1 MSVTAQ
7 DVLNVM
13 RSWLGY
19 SEYNGK
25 FKQIIDLYNS
35 VKPLPR
41 GYAVKYTDEWCD
53 TTVSAA
59 GIKAGAQD
67 LIGRECGCEQHINIF
82 KQKGIWIENGSI
94 RPQPGDIILYN
105 WGDSTQENNGYA
117 DHIGFVESV
126 SGNTITTIEGNKNM
140 SVERRNI
147 PVGWGYIRGYARPK
161 YGTSSSKPN
170 PPQPN
175 KTVTEIAEEVIKGV
189 YGNGDIRKNAIESM
203 GYNYD
208 EVQKEVN
215 RIFKGETTGSG
226 SERKYTI
233 QSGDTLSAIAQRF
246 NTTVDALAS
255 KNGITNPNKIY
266 PGQVI
271 TIPGSSGGS
280 SSSGSGDSYKVKLI
294 KKGQTE
300 GNKFCGTSYAV
311 DGSVG
316 PNTRRLVVMCLQ
328 VALNKD
334 YGAGLTVDGS
344 FGPATKAALGNHYV
358 KFGETQWL
366 ATFVQIALYIHG
378 YDPKGVEY
386 PGTVG
391 YGCDAAIG
399 NYQSD
404 HGLNPDH
411 SAGKNTITSLC
422 YK

>member
-1 MSVTAQ
+1 MSATAQ

-13 RSWLGY
+13 RGWLGY

-35 VKPLPR
+35 VRPLPR

-82 KQKGIWIENGSI
+82 KKLGIWIEDGTVV
-94 RPQPGDIILYN
+94 PKPGYIILYN
-105 WGDSTQENNGYA
+105 WGDYSQPNNGVA
-117 DHIGFVESV
+117 DHIGIVESV
-126 SGNTITTIEGNKNM
+126 SGRTITVIEGNKNM
-140 SVERRNI
+140 SVERRSI
-147 PVGWGYIRGYARPK
+147 PVGWGYIRGYAAPK
-161 YGTSSSKPN
+161 YGTSTVK
-170 PPQPN
+170 PPQAPN
-175 KTVTEIAEEVIKGV
+175 KTITEIAQDVIKGV
-189 YGNGDIRKNAIESM
+189 YGNGDTRKNAIESM

-215 RIFKGETTGSG
+215 RILKGETTGGSG
-226 SERKYTI
+226 SSVKYTVV
-233 QSGDTLSAIAQRF
+233 SGDTLSKIANKF
-246 NTTVDALAS
+246 NTTVDDIAN
-255 KNGITNPNKIY
+255 KNGIVDPNKIY
-266 PGQVI
+266 PGQVL
-271 TIPGSSGGS
+271 TISGSSSGS
-280 SSSGSGDSYKVKLI
+280 SSSSGESYKTKLI
-294 KKGQTE
+294 KKGQSE
-300 GNKFCGTSYAV
+300 GNRFCGTSYAV

-316 PNTRRLVVMCLQ
+316 PNTKKLVVMCLQ

-344 FGPATKAALGNHYV
+344 FGPKTKAALGNHYV

-366 ATFVQIALYIHG
+366 ATFVQVALYIHG
-378 YDPKGVEY
+378 YDPKGVEH
-386 PGTVG
+386 PGHIG

-404 HGLNPDH
+404 HGLNPDRT
-411 SAGKNTITSLC
+411 AGKNTITSLC

>member
-1 MSVTAQ
+1 MSATAQ

-13 RSWLGY
+13 RGWLGY

-35 VKPLPR
+35 VRPLPR

-82 KQKGIWIENGSI
+82 KKLGIWIEDGTVV
-94 RPQPGDIILYN
+94 PKPGYIILYN
-105 WGDSTQENNGYA
+105 WGDYSQPNNGVA
-117 DHIGFVESV
+117 DHIGIVESV
-126 SGNTITTIEGNKNM
+126 SGRTITVIEGNKNM
-140 SVERRNI
+140 SVERRSI
-147 PVGWGYIRGYARPK
+147 PVGWGYIRGYAAPK
-161 YGTSSSKPN
+161 YGTSTVK
-170 PPQPN
+170 PPQAPN
-175 KTVTEIAEEVIKGV
+175 KTITEIAQDVIKGV
-189 YGNGDIRKNAIESM
+189 YGNGDTRKNAIESM
-203 GYNYD
+203 GYNYN

-215 RIFKGETTGSG
+215 RILKGETTGGSG
-226 SERKYTI
+226 SSVKYTVV
-233 QSGDTLSAIAQRF
+233 SGDTLSKIANKF
-246 NTTVDALAS
+246 NTTVDDIAN
-255 KNGITNPNKIY
+255 KNGIVDPNKIY
-266 PGQVI
+266 PGQVL
-271 TIPGSSGGS
+271 TISGSSSGS
-280 SSSGSGDSYKVKLI
+280 SSSSGESYKTKLI
-294 KKGQTE
+294 KKGQSE
-300 GNKFCGTSYAV
+300 GNRFCGTSYAV

-316 PNTRRLVVMCLQ
+316 PNTKKLVVMCLQ
-328 VALNKD
+328 IALNKD
-334 YGAGLTVDGS
+334 YGAKLTVDGS
-344 FGPATKAALGNHYV
+344 FGPKTKAALGNHYV

-386 PGTVG
+386 PGHIG

-404 HGLNPDH
+404 HGLNPDRT
-411 SAGKNTITSLC
+411 AGKNTITSLC

>member
-1 MSVTAQ
+1 MSATAQ

-13 RSWLGY
+13 RGWLGY

-35 VKPLPR
+35 VRPLPR

-82 KQKGIWIENGSI
+82 KKLGIWIEDGTIVPKS
-94 RPQPGDIILYN
+94 GYIILYN
-105 WGDSTQENNGYA
+105 WGDYSQPNNGVA
-117 DHIGFVESV
+117 DHIGIVESV
-126 SGNTITTIEGNKNM
+126 SGRTITVIEGNKNM
-140 SVERRNI
+140 SVERRSI
-147 PVGWGYIRGYARPK
+147 PVGWGYIRGYAAPK
-161 YGTSSSKPN
+161 YGTSTVK
-170 PPQPN
+170 PPQAPN
-175 KTVTEIAEEVIKGV
+175 KTITEIAQDVIKGV
-189 YGNGDIRKNAIESM
+189 YGNGDTRKNAIESM

-215 RIFKGETTGSG
+215 RILKGETTGGSG
-226 SERKYTI
+226 SSVKYTVV
-233 QSGDTLSAIAQRF
+233 SGDTLSKIANKF
-246 NTTVDALAS
+246 NTTVDDIAN
-255 KNGITNPNKIY
+255 KNGIVDPNKIY
-266 PGQVI
+266 PGQVL
-271 TIPGSSGGS
+271 TISGSSSGS
-280 SSSGSGDSYKVKLI
+280 SSSSGESYKTKLI
-294 KKGQTE
+294 KKGQSE
-300 GNKFCGTSYAV
+300 GNRFCGTSYAV

-316 PNTRRLVVMCLQ
+316 PNTKKLVVMCLQ

-344 FGPATKAALGNHYV
+344 FGPKTKAALGNHYV

-366 ATFVQIALYIHG
+366 ATFVQVALYIHG
-378 YDPKGVEY
+378 YDPKGVEH
-386 PGTVG
+386 PGHIG

-404 HGLNPDH
+404 HGLNPDRT
-411 SAGKNTITSLC
+411 AGKNTITSLC